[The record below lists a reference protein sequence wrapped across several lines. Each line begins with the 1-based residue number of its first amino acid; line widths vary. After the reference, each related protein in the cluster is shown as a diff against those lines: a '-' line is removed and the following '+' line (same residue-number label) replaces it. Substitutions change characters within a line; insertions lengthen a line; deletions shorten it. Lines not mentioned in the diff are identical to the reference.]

1 MIANSS
7 PPCLNIRSTS
17 PLVHFFRIGGLPQA
31 TYIAYVAHL
40 AILVPMIMIEVP
52 FSKWS
57 HLAYRPFAIYFANL
71 RSAAL
76 EQEEKTEI
84 SLATT

>member
-1 MIANSS
+1 M
-7 PPCLNIRSTS
+7 
-17 PLVHFFRIGGLPQA
+17 VHFFRIGGMPMA
-31 TYIAYVAHL
+31 TYYTYVAHM

-71 RSAAL
+71 RKAAL
-76 EQEEKTEI
+76 KAQEKTEL
-84 SLATT
+84 SLATA